1 MSSMFFARCAT
12 TVISYIDSSCVIRRL
27 VGDGPPLATWGA
39 WDAAVSSE
47 VGRIEVHRTLA
58 RLLHE
63 GRLNNNGWAEALQRF
78 GEIEQG
84 VLWIPLTPRV
94 AAVAAGPF
102 PTVLKALDA
111 IHLASAAFVRET
123 SGPDLNIATH
133 DRQLASAA
141 AAMGFDVVGV

>member
-1 MSSMFFARCAT
+1 M
-12 TVISYIDSSCVIRRL
+12 ISYIDSSCMIRRL
-27 VGDGPPLATWGA
+27 VGDGPPLKTWGA

-63 GRLNNNGWAEALQRF
+63 GRLNGSGWAEAGQRF
-78 GEIEQG
+78 KEIEEG
-84 VLWIPLTPRV
+84 ILWIPLTPRV
-94 AAVAAGPF
+94 SAVAAGPL

-123 SGPDLNIATH
+123 SGPVLTFATH
-133 DRQLASAA
+133 DRQLATAA
-141 AAMGFDVVGV
+141 VAMSFDVAGV